1 MVYILKML
9 TNGIPM
15 GSHSVEWLDIHLCQI
30 NTSTVKNSAG
40 SHPTSQYV
48 GLRMVLC
55 SWKWLVKKK
64 KLIVALHGIV
74 YLYLMG
80 QNLSLRGHLPSYYD
94 AAVCPIRPTTSSSIN
109 FESDIF
115 GQNQDDTGLDHV
127 LHHQEPQTHCSAAA
141 WPCWGP
147 PRDSASWQCEQLHYC
162 GITSNQPGIHQGGGS
177 PGWFFLLTMS
187 NKDYPD
193 IHKISAGT

>member
-55 SWKWLVKKK
+55 SWKWLVKK

-147 PRDSASWQCEQLHYC
+147 PRNS
-162 GITSNQPGIHQGGGS
+162 TSCQWVTTLPWEPQQPTRHPS
-177 PGWFFLLTMS
+177 RRWFFLLTMS
-187 NKDYPD
+187 NKDYPG
-193 IHKISAGT
+193 IHHISAGT